1 MNFIE
6 INLGNFSS
14 TGNIIKGIQKQAR
27 NKGIECYLAF
37 PNNNTNTEICDDD
50 LLLGKHIFRRINAY
64 GEIIIGFNGCLSVF
78 ATVRLLMKLQQMH
91 PVILHLHNLHGSYI
105 NLPLLFRYIK
115 KNKIPV
121 VWTLH
126 DCWAFTGHCPHFSI
140 TNCDRWKG
148 GCHNCPSFRDYPKS
162 LMDNSKVM
170 WKLKKKWFT
179 GVSDM
184 TIVTPS
190 KWLADLVDESFL
202 KEYPVRVIN
211 NGIDLSIFKPTVSD
225 LKEKY
230 GIGDKHIVLGVA
242 FGWNYKKGLDVFV
255 DLAERLDSDKY
266 QIILI
271 GTDGNTDKQL
281 PDNIISIHRT
291 HDQKEL
297 AKIYS
302 AADVFVNPTREEN
315 YPTVNMESLSC
326 GTPVLTFRTGGSP
339 EIIDASCGSV
349 VEKDDVDAMEKEIIR
364 ICETKPYSRE
374 ACIENAKHFDKNAR
388 FQEYIDL
395 YKEITR

>member
-1 MNFIE
+1 MTWC
-6 INLGNFSS
+6 GS
-14 TGNIIKGIQKQAR
+14 TGRIMLSLSEHLR
-27 NKGIECYLAF
+27 NC
-37 PNNNTNTEICDDD
+37 
-50 LLLGKHIFRRINAY
+50 GKSAY
-64 GEIIIGFNGCLSVF
+64 SFSPHELNRT
-78 ATVRLLMKLQQMH
+78 A
-91 PVILHLHNLHGSYI
+91 PVIPFHRYYGSYCGRKIHNLFGRLTGLNGVVSIADTYQLIHMLKKYNVSVVHLHNLHSYCI
-105 NLPLLFRYIK
+105 NFPLLFNYIK
-115 KNKIPV
+115 RKKIKV

-126 DCWAFTGHCPHFSI
+126 DCWTFTGHCPHFSI
-140 TNCDRWKG
+140 SSCNKWKC
-148 GCHNCPSFRDYPKS
+148 GCQNCPSYREYPQS
-162 LMDNSKVM
+162 VIDSSKIM

-364 ICETKPYSRE
+364 ICESSPYSAGSCMIRAKLFDQRLQME
-374 ACIENAKHFDKNAR
+374 AYSC
-388 FQEYIDL
+388 L
-395 YKEITR
+395 LV